1 MTPSAN
7 LRIVF
12 RAPAGAGRGFGH
24 LTRCVAL
31 GRALGIRPLMALRG
45 GRRAREAALALGA
58 DVITSATLNTLA
70 ALRPDVVVIDDPVA
84 RDAERWT
91 RAARRAGAVVVTVHD
106 LGLGARGADLAIDG
120 SVTRP
125 RKGSAR
131 GKVLAGTR
139 FAVLDP
145 AIRRRTSSP
154 TGAPR
159 VLIALGGGPHA
170 RRAQA
175 IAETI
180 AASAPR
186 AEIRIAGGFVSSS
199 SGRSTDRVRWIGSPR
214 GLAGELAKATV
225 AVVGG
230 GVSLYE
236 AAAMGVP
243 AVTVPVVKSQVPT
256 VVAFARRRAAVAVPY
271 AATPKDAAT
280 KVVRLLGDASRRKSL
295 AKRSR
300 QVVDGHGASRA
311 AAAVMKLAAGGRR

>member
-1 MTPSAN
+1 MTASGN
-7 LRIVF
+7 LRILF
-12 RAPAGAGRGFGH
+12 RAPAGASRGFGH

-31 GRALGIRPLMALRG
+31 GRALGVRPLMALRG
-45 GRRAREAALALGA
+45 GRQAREAALALGA
-58 DVITSATLNTLA
+58 DVIASCSLGKVAS
-70 ALRPDVVVIDDPVA
+70 LRPDVVVIDDPVA
-84 RDAERWT
+84 RDAERWA

-120 SVTRP
+120 SVTRL
-125 RKGSAR
+125 RRSLGR

-145 AIRRRTSSP
+145 EVSRQTSSP
-154 TGAPR
+154 TRTPR

-180 AASAPR
+180 AAADPR
-186 AEIRIAGGFVSSS
+186 AEIRIAGGFVSSAI
-199 SGRSTDRVRWIGSPR
+199 GRSTARVRWIGSPR

-236 AAAMGVP
+236 AAAIGVP
-243 AVTVPVVKSQVPT
+243 SVTVPVVKSQVPT
-256 VVAFARRRAAVAVPY
+256 VTAFARRHAAVAMSY
-271 AATPKDAAT
+271 TATPKDAASE
-280 KVVRLLGDASRRKSL
+280 VVHLLRDAAKRKSL
-295 AKRSR
+295 ARHSR
-300 QVVDGHGASRA
+300 RMVDGRGATRA